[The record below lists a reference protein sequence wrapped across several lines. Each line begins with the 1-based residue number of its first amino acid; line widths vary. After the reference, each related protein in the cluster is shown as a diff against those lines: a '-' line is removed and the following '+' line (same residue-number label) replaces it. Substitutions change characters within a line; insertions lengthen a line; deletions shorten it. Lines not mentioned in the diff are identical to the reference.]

1 MNKILIT
8 GGNGFIAK
16 SLYEYLSNVYFEPL
30 KSNVICL
37 NRQGLDLL
45 DTKKV
50 ADYLKKEKFDVVI
63 HTANHDAVPSF
74 TDKMRS
80 DVLDIN
86 LRMFSNLS
94 SCREHYGKMLYFGSG
109 AEAGRENWV
118 PKMTEEYIEEFVP
131 KDPYG
136 YSKHIMNKKAKDSSN
151 IYNLR
156 LFGLYGKFDDWRYRF
171 IPNACCK
178 AVLGM
183 PITLKKDALFDYLY
197 ISDLARIVHWFIEN
211 TPKYH
216 SYNICSA
223 EVSSYKELGQKV
235 IKFSRKDLD
244 LETLEEGEGI
254 EYSGD
259 NFRLL
264 QEKHFTF
271 VPTGVAIADL
281 YKWYDRHHSIIV
293 KEDFLY

>member
-45 DTKKV
+45 NTKKV

-74 TDKMRS
+74 TDKRRS

-94 SCREHYGKMLYFGSG
+94 SCREHFGKMLYFGSG

-118 PKMTEEYIEEFVP
+118 PKMTEEYIEEFIP

-136 YSKHIMNKKAKDSSN
+136 YSKHIMNKKAKDSDN

-156 LFGLYGKFDDWRYRF
+156 LFGVYGKFDDWRYRF
-171 IPNACCK
+171 ISNACCK

-183 PITLKKDALFDYLY
+183 PVTLKKDAIFDYLY
-197 ISDLARIVHWFIEN
+197 ISDLVRIVHWFIEN

-216 SYNICSA
+216 SYNICSD
-223 EVSSYKELGQKV
+223 EVNSYKDLAQKV
-235 IKFSRKDLD
+235 IKVSGKDLD
-244 LETLEEGEGI
+244 LNVLDPGEGV

-259 NFRLL
+259 NFRLIRE
-264 QEKHFTF
+264 QKINFM
-271 VPTGVAIADL
+271 PTSTAIASL
-281 YKWYDRHHSIIV
+281 YSWYHRHQGIIV